1 MDGVKLQGK
10 VYYGYA
16 QSAKRIGLPFQQYR
30 PINAM
35 AAVDE
40 HSLVGSILAS
50 FNAQDMKYGKASAYG
65 KPVWFCL
72 ADGRVLAVGDYLI
85 GNGSTYFIAG
95 MQPLLPILAVECNRV
110 MSFFRPQQQVGVGQA
125 GYGGNT
131 VASQR
136 PIAEGFPASVLQ
148 GTKGERNDT
157 AMPGDVKVPW
167 WAVLIPTLP
176 GDAQL
181 RTDDVA
187 IDEHGR
193 RYVLASCE
201 QTDLGWRLTAAEAG
215 T

>member
-10 VYYGYA
+10 VYAGYA
-16 QSAKRIGLPFQQYR
+16 QAAKRIGLTFQHYR
-30 PINAM
+30 PINALG
-35 AAVDE
+35 AIDE
-40 HSLVGSILAS
+40 HSLVGPILAS
-50 FNAQDMKYGKASAYG
+50 FNALDMKYGKASAYG
-65 KPVWFCL
+65 KPVWYCL
-72 ADGRVLAVGDYLI
+72 ADGRLLAAGDYLVH
-85 GNGSTYFIAG
+85 GSSTYFIAG
-95 MQPLLPILAVECNRV
+95 MQPLLPILAVECNRI
-110 MSFFRPQQQVGVGQA
+110 MSFFRPQQLAGAGAV

-131 VASQR
+131 MANQT
-136 PIAEGFPASVLQ
+136 PIAAGFPASVLQ

-157 AMPGDVKVPW
+157 GLPGDVKVPW

-176 GDAQL
+176 GNVQL

-187 IDEHGR
+187 IDENGR